1 MCEWVG
7 WSMGTWYKASGLGKL
22 LTSYLRW
29 VRSPGA
35 GRSVEHRPPS
45 VVEAHV
51 VHLPAQVVEVLKERS
66 SVIKMPKHN
75 QDH

>member
-1 MCEWVG
+1 MGWLEYGYRVG
-7 WSMGTWYKASGLGKL
+7 TSASGLGKL
-22 LTSYLRW
+22 LTRYLRW

-35 GRSVEHRPPS
+35 RRSVEHRPPS

-51 VHLPAQVVEVLKERS
+51 VHLPAQVVEVLKERI
-66 SVIKMPKHN
+66 SVIKMTKHN